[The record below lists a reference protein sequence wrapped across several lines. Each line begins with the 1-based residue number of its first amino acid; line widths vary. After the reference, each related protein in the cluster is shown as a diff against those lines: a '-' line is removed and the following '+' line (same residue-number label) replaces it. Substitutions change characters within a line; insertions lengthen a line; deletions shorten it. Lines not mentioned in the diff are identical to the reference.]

1 MAEARRKKG
10 RPPKFVRLNER
21 EIHGLSLHSSSGRY
35 YATFSKPR
43 VYFCGE
49 PKLAVKDFL
58 LWQARNG
65 DKRISV
71 GHTIDDPDDPKVER
85 EIDQSLSR
93 GEDAVIDIT
102 EEGSLFFGSKV
113 AADDFWE
120 KVRELL
126 LEDPMLAAEM
136 TGIERL
142 AYLQHMEPPLPSRS
156 LKEIGN
162 LYLNDKKNELTSKE
176 WKNSSTWWD
185 EFCRITD
192 AETVSD
198 LSHEHFRKYRQ
209 AVQDHQKEL
218 ERSNSYTRSRFGK
231 IKAILNYALS
241 GEMVLGSDDRARL
254 HFRALLKPPA
264 KPTPNPVDLTKN
276 ELQSVLKFADKWEEA
291 LILVAINC
299 AYYPGDCSKLRWD
312 MIDFPKNTIRL
323 DRTKSTGRAGRSIPR
338 VAVLWKRTLMALN
351 SIRNG
356 HAHVFVSSVGRP
368 VHVETIRKKWNALCE
383 QAGVNRN
390 LTFAN
395 LRDSALT
402 AASASEDPA
411 VPMQQVRALAGHVAP
426 GVDDHYIRRYPRFVE
441 TACKAIERH
450 YFGQAKSES

>member
-162 LYLNDKKNELTSKE
+162 LYLND
-176 WKNSSTWWD
+176 
-185 EFCRITD
+185 
-192 AETVSD
+192 
-198 LSHEHFRKYRQ
+198 Q
-209 AVQDHQKEL
+209 
-218 ERSNSYTRSRFGK
+218 G
-231 IKAILNYALS
+231 
-241 GEMVLGSDDRARL
+241 
-254 HFRALLKPPA
+254 
-264 KPTPNPVDLTKN
+264 
-276 ELQSVLKFADKWEEA
+276 
-291 LILVAINC
+291 
-299 AYYPGDCSKLRWD
+299 
-312 MIDFPKNTIRL
+312 
-323 DRTKSTGRAGRSIPR
+323 
-338 VAVLWKRTLMALN
+338 
-351 SIRNG
+351 
-356 HAHVFVSSVGRP
+356 
-368 VHVETIRKKWNALCE
+368 
-383 QAGVNRN
+383 
-390 LTFAN
+390 
-395 LRDSALT
+395 
-402 AASASEDPA
+402 
-411 VPMQQVRALAGHVAP
+411 
-426 GVDDHYIRRYPRFVE
+426 
-441 TACKAIERH
+441 AIEGLMEH
-450 YFGQAKSES
+450 LDEEVTELKDAATSGQKAGEAVDVSNIAFLVWWHHQS